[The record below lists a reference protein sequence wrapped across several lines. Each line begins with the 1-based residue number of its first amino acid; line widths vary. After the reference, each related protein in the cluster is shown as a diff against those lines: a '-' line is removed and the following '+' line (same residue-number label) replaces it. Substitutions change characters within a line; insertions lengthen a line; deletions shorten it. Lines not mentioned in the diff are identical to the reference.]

1 MIDFLRSNPWCSKE
15 EYMWGMS
22 VAQVKLASYDFSH
35 VEYLNDKASKAAE
48 EDKNF
53 KTIVLNDDNSA
64 AMLNDLG
71 KPIINNNKIR
81 RK

>member
-35 VEYLNDKASKAAE
+35 VEYLNDKAAKAAE

-53 KTIVLNDDNSA
+53 KTVVLSDDNSA
-64 AMLNDLG
+64 ALLNDLG
-71 KPIINNNKIR
+71 KPIINNTKIK

>member
-1 MIDFLRSNPWCSKE
+1 
-15 EYMWGMS
+15 MWEMS
-22 VAQVKLASYDFSH
+22 IAQVKLASYDFSH
-35 VEYLNDKASKAAE
+35 VEYLNDKAAKAAE

-53 KTIVLNDDNSA
+53 KTIVLSDDNSA

-71 KPIINNNKIR
+71 RPIINSNKIR